1 MSNLTL
7 PSGIGDARVMS
18 FLKDMRDK
26 LVELEGKQAGA
37 GSLESRVERLETTV
51 TAAEIGLVD
60 RVTALETPG
69 A

>member
-7 PSGIGDARVMS
+7 PSGIGDARVIS
-18 FLKDMRDK
+18 FLKDLRDK
-26 LVELEGKQAGA
+26 LVELEGKQAGN

-51 TAAEIGLVD
+51 TAAATGLVD